1 MSGCQHADTLAPT
14 HQYLHTEHKYRIQMH
29 KYSFTT
35 LLMSCSLHQ
44 YLYLIPILIII
55 PIHRKC
61 WNKNLMFIKR
71 VWAQNLRCADVNF
84 AHSWSWLNSAQTNIA
99 FWICICAELCK
110 DVRLSKCKIQP
121 KGEAV
126 LCAPSGHLEL
136 MSCLRKIVSKWKVGE
151 LAGHLFYHCY

>member
-29 KYSFTT
+29 KHSFTT

-44 YLYLIPILIII
+44 YLYLIPNIDPHSKKVLELKSNV
-55 PIHRKC
+55 HK
-61 WNKNLMFIKR
+61 K
-71 VWAQNLRCADVNF
+71 VWAQNLCCADVNF